1 MAPQWYSQSMQR
13 GNPSKFPIAEIT
25 TLLPKP
31 SNHLKNIELL
41 TNVIMTT
48 NLKYIICDVPKIQSI
63 NSGWVNTTCSGII
76 LLRVLVW
83 SNMKMHQCTSLYIR
97 GSNMKTAEMWKYFT
111 NDLTKYMLI
120 QYD

>member
-1 MAPQWYSQSMQR
+1 MQR

-48 NLKYIICDVPKIQSI
+48 NLKYISCDVPKIQSI
-63 NSGWVNTTCSGII
+63 NSG
-76 LLRVLVW
+76 
-83 SNMKMHQCTSLYIR
+83 
-97 GSNMKTAEMWKYFT
+97 
-111 NDLTKYMLI
+111 
-120 QYD
+120 

>member
-1 MAPQWYSQSMQR
+1 MQR

-48 NLKYIICDVPKIQSI
+48 NLKYISCDVPKKPESI
-63 NSGWVNTTCSGII
+63 NSG
-76 LLRVLVW
+76 
-83 SNMKMHQCTSLYIR
+83 
-97 GSNMKTAEMWKYFT
+97 
-111 NDLTKYMLI
+111 
-120 QYD
+120 